1 MGRDCSPCS
10 NRPTPSVSVNME
22 SLSLTPRHRHRHC
35 HLQII
40 NRARYDSLI
49 FLRFHRL
56 ALRCIVKMSV
66 FSFLVLLPLNFTG
79 GGGAKTNDLKGYVD
93 SLLFTD
99 FLRFTMA
106 NIKTGS
112 NRLWVHCFA
121 AYLLTI
127 IGVWELLIEYNA
139 YLSIRHWYLL
149 SKEPSNVP
157 CHLRSPRKFAN
168 YFRHVYPKAVKSVL
182 RYVRI

>member
-1 MGRDCSPCS
+1 MGR
-10 NRPTPSVSVNME
+10 TA
-22 SLSLTPRHRHRHC
+22 LSGTRS
-35 HLQII
+35 
-40 NRARYDSLI
+40 A
-49 FLRFHRL
+49 RL

-79 GGGAKTNDLKGYVD
+79 GGRAKANDLKGYVD

-106 NIKTGS
+106 NISSGS

-127 IGVWELLIEYNA
+127 IVVRELLIESGINPKQKKHTVKA
-139 YLSIRHWYLL
+139 WLL
-149 SKEPSNVP
+149 
-157 CHLRSPRKFAN
+157 C
-168 YFRHVYPKAVKSVL
+168 
-182 RYVRI
+182 